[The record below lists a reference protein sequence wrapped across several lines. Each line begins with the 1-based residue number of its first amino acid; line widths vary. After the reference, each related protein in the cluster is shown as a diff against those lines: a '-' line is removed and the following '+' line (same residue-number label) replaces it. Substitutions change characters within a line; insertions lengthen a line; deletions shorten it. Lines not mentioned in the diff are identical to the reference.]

1 MESRRIKNT
10 LNENFKNDTRR
21 SENLIKGLMGSN
33 EFYKST
39 SYGLEEM
46 KSDNRL
52 GGSKTLFSGYT
63 TKYRPR
69 DPRKRPNPYDSIW
82 EVFK

>member
-1 MESRRIKNT
+1 
-10 LNENFKNDTRR
+10 
-21 SENLIKGLMGSN
+21 MGSN
-33 EFYKST
+33 KFYKNS
-39 SYGLEEM
+39 SEALLEA

-69 DPRKRPNPYDSIW
+69 DPRKRPNHYDSIW

>member
-1 MESRRIKNT
+1 MQK
-10 LNENFKNDTRR
+10 
-21 SENLIKGLMGSN
+21 
-33 EFYKST
+33 
-39 SYGLEEM
+39 
-46 KSDNRL
+46 DNRL

-69 DPRKRPNPYDSIW
+69 DPRKSPNPYDSIW

>member
-1 MESRRIKNT
+1 MERTKIKNI
-10 LNENFKNDTRR
+10 LNESFNSDTRR
-21 SENLIKGLMGSN
+21 SENLIKGLLGSN
-33 EFYKST
+33 EYYKTTAS
-39 SYGLEEM
+39 GLAETQ
-46 KSDNRL
+46 KNNRL

-69 DPRKRPNPYDSIW
+69 DPRKSPNPYDSIW